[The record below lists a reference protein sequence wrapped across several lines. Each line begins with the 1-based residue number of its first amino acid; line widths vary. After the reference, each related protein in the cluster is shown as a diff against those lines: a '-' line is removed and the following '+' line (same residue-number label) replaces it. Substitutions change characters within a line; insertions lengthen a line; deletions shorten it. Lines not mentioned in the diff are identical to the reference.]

1 MFVERSESRVRS
13 ARMAFVLLCVVPCAA
28 VVGSALY
35 RAGESHRRAVAAAW
49 GRSLGLDL
57 ECDAVVHVRP
67 GCVRIPRLTI
77 RGPDGSVAATVESLE
92 VETTPTE
99 VRLRLPDMQVDPA
112 AAAVLGRLARNWL
125 HEPARHDRAW
135 LVDVRSVRW
144 SGESLAEPPW
154 AGREAEPSPDHDRGF
169 RVECVANDGR
179 RAIRIRRE
187 PATDDEMRIVQTV
200 VEGDVRTTVEGRFG
214 RAVPTACVAAAIGIA
229 PASAQ
234 GGGEGWCSGAVEAER
249 VGGGWSGRI
258 DGCVERF
265 SAATI
270 VGLLGS
276 SFRLDGTARVDL
288 ARATF
293 EHGRLV
299 DSDMTVTIERGTVS
313 QELIDRLIQVARC
326 RAGEAYRAGE
336 STSDGPG
343 VRPFDIVACRMRL
356 DRGGLSLRAVNA
368 DRGIVS
374 VTGRAVLEPPADGI
388 EPERLLWA
396 FAPRDARPLP
406 ATPATAWLEPLVPAP
421 PPATRR

>member
-1 MFVERSESRVRS
+1 
-13 ARMAFVLLCVVPCAA
+13 MAFVILCVVPCAA
-28 VVGSALY
+28 LVGLAVH

-49 GRSLGLDL
+49 GRSIGLDL

-77 RGPDGSVAATVESLE
+77 HGPDGRVAATIDSME

-99 VRLRLPDMQVDPA
+99 VRLRLPGLQVAPA
-112 AAAVLGRLARNWL
+112 AAAVFGRLARNWL
-125 HEPARHDRAW
+125 NEPARHDRAW

-144 SGESLAEPPW
+144 SGEGLAEPPW
-154 AGREAEPSPDHDRGF
+154 AGRDAEPSPEHDPGF
-169 RVECVANDGR
+169 RVECVANDGQ
-179 RAIRIRRE
+179 RAIRVRRE
-187 PATDDEMRIVQTV
+187 PATDDEIRIVQTV
-200 VEGDVRTTVEGRFG
+200 AEGDVRTTAEGRFG

-229 PASAQ
+229 PASPE
-234 GGGEGWCSGAVEAER
+234 GGDEGWCSGSVEVER
-249 VGGGWSGRI
+249 VAGVWSGRI
-258 DGCVERF
+258 EGCVERF

-270 VGLLGS
+270 VRLLGS

-288 ARATF
+288 ARATLDD
-293 EHGRLV
+293 GRLV
-299 DSDMTVTIERGTVS
+299 ESDTTVTIERGTVS
-313 QELIDRLIQVARC
+313 QEVIDRLIQVAQC
-326 RAGEAYRAGE
+326 RAGEAYRVAE
-336 STSDGPG
+336 STANGPDS
-343 VRPFDIVACRMRL
+343 RPFDRLACRMRL
-356 DRGGLSLRAVNA
+356 DRGGLSLRAVDE

-374 VTGRAVLEPPADGI
+374 VAGRAVLEGPVDRI